1 MLKLFL
7 SFIGFFN
14 LASTLSVNSS
24 YMNKYVDYLKH
35 FQKDFNYDNFLT
47 FKKNVKMIEKH
58 NAENNSYDL
67 EINHLSDQVISFT
80 NILYQPSNTTYQG
93 ETLNTTLPFSIDWRE
108 KDIITN
114 VKNQGQCGS
123 CWSFSA
129 TGAIEAV
136 HALSTGNLL
145 NISEQELIDCSDT
158 YGNQG
163 CNGGSMDNAF
173 KYVIDNGLCSENEYP
188 YMGESGECQT
198 CKSVV
203 NISDY
208 KDVIP
213 NDEGILKKVVHQ
225 QPVSVAIQANLPS
238 FQAYKSGIYSDPSCG
253 KQLDHGVLIV
263 GYGHDLFHNMDYWIV
278 KNSWGPHWGEKGYIR
293 IQRNIDQDSGLC
305 GIAMQ
310 PSIPIN

>member
-14 LASTLSVNSS
+14 LASSLSVNSS

-35 FQKDFNYDNFLT
+35 FQKDFNYDHFLT

-80 NILYQPSNTTYQG
+80 NILYHPSNTTYQG
-93 ETLNTTLPFSIDWRE
+93 ETLNATLPFSIDWRE

-114 VKNQGQCGS
+114 VKNQGHCGS

-163 CNGGSMDNAF
+163 CNGGSMDNAL

>member
-1 MLKLFL
+1 
-7 SFIGFFN
+7 
-14 LASTLSVNSS
+14 
-24 YMNKYVDYLKH
+24 MNNYIDYLKL

-47 FKKNVKMIEKH
+47 FKNNVQLIEKH
-58 NAENNSYDL
+58 NNQNHSYEL
-67 EINHLSDQVISFT
+67 EINELSDKKISFT
-80 NILYQPSNTTYQG
+80 NILYQPSNTTYKG
-93 ETLNTTLPFSIDWRE
+93 DNVNVTVPFSIDWRQ

-114 VKNQGQCGS
+114 VKNQGHCGS

-129 TGAIEAV
+129 TGSIEAI
-136 HALSTGNLL
+136 HAISTGNLL
-145 NISEQELIDCSDT
+145 NISEQQLVDCSGN

-173 KYVIDNGLCSENEYP
+173 KYVIDNGLCSEKEYP
-188 YMGESGECQT
+188 YTGQEEQCQEC
-198 CKSVV
+198 KNVV
-203 NISDY
+203 NISDF
-208 KDVIP
+208 KDVVP
-213 NDEGILKKVVHQ
+213 NNEEILKKVVYQ

-238 FQAYKSGIYSDPSCG
+238 FQAYKTGVYSDPSCG

-263 GYGHDLFHNMDYWIV
+263 GYGHDFFHNMDYWIV